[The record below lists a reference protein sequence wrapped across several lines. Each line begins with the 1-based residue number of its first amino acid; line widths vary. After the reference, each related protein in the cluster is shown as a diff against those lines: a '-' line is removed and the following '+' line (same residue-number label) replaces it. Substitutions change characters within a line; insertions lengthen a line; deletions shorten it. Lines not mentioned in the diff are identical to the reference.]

1 MVPPTAS
8 PERISEVGSADH
20 TWLGD
25 LMATTKTSLTTAAKG
40 LLAPLLVVALAT
52 SAAAVDDP
60 GALAEEALAANP
72 SLEALRARTSEL
84 DALAGA
90 AGTWSDPVI
99 GIEYQNAPVDS
110 FSLRDHPM
118 SAVQLQAQ
126 QTIPPW
132 GWSGLR
138 EEVAASR
145 TQASEHALEEAQS
158 QLRREVFE
166 LFWKLTLSRMLEE
179 VTREHVART
188 EELLEAV
195 RARYETGAAG
205 QHQLLRLGVLRDRL
219 RDDLGNFVRA
229 DSVLSAALARVLSRD
244 AERSFATPPE
254 LDPEPV
260 SGTVSEW
267 LALAREERAELKRLG
282 ESIRTAETAAELA
295 RVDGRPDVSVWMKY
309 RTRIVDTP
317 LDDGTDQVSV
327 GLSIP
332 IPWGSAKRSRAE
344 RAAQLQVAR
353 AGRARRLAE
362 VDRIESDL
370 AAIHARW
377 TRAFEQAVAYRD
389 KLTPDARATLEASY
403 SEYSVDRAD
412 FAALFEAEVALLD
425 LERTLLTATAETRIQ
440 AAAADA
446 TMGTVPRG
454 GRR

>member
-1 MVPPTAS
+1 M
-8 PERISEVGSADH
+8 
-20 TWLGD
+20 
-25 LMATTKTSLTTAAKG
+25 TTTRTTLTTGANV
-40 LLAPLLVVALAT
+40 LLVPLLMVALAT
-52 SAAAVDDP
+52 SSLAFDDP
-60 GALAEEALAANP
+60 AALAEEALAANP
-72 SLEALRARTSEL
+72 SLEALRARIAEF

-99 GIEYQNAPVDS
+99 GIEYSNAPVDS

-126 QTIPPW
+126 QTLPPW

-145 TQASEHALEEAQS
+145 TLTSEHALQEAKS

-179 VTREHVART
+179 VTRQHIARA

-219 RDDLGNFVRA
+219 RDDLGDFVRA
-229 DSVLSAALARVLSRD
+229 DSVLSAALSRALSRD
-244 AERSFATPPE
+244 AERSFATPPD
-254 LDPEPV
+254 LDPKPV

-267 LALAREERAELKRLG
+267 LARARAERPELRRLE
-282 ESIRTAETAAELA
+282 ESIRTADTAAELA
-295 RVDGRPDVSVWMKY
+295 RIDGRPDVTAWRKY
-309 RTRIVDTP
+309 RVRTVDTP
-317 LDDGTDQVSV
+317 IDDGTDQVSV
-327 GLSIP
+327 GFSVP

-353 AGRARRLAE
+353 AERARLVAE
-362 VDRIESDL
+362 LDRIEADL
-370 AAIHARW
+370 AAIQARW
-377 TRAFEQAVAYRD
+377 TRAFEQAVEYRD
-389 KLTPDARATLEASY
+389 NLTPDARATLATSFTDY
-403 SEYSVDRAD
+403 TVDRAD
-412 FAALFEAEVALLD
+412 FATLFEAEVALLD
-425 LERTLLTATAETRIQ
+425 LERTLLSSTAETHIQ

-446 TMGTVPRG
+446 TMGIAPRG
-454 GRR
+454 GRQ

>member
-1 MVPPTAS
+1 VL
-8 PERISEVGSADH
+8 AD
-20 TWLGD
+20 
-25 LMATTKTSLTTAAKG
+25 
-40 LLAPLLVVALAT
+40 
-52 SAAAVDDP
+52 
-60 GALAEEALAANP
+60 EAIEANP
-72 SLEALRARTSEL
+72 SLEALRARTAEL

-99 GIEYQNAPVDS
+99 GIEYSNAPVDS

-118 SAVQLQAQ
+118 SALQLQAQ

-145 TQASEHALEEAQS
+145 TLTGEHALEEAKS

-179 VTREHVART
+179 VTHQHIART
-188 EELLEAV
+188 EDLLEAV

-219 RDDLGNFVRA
+219 RDDLGNFTRA
-229 DSVLSAALARVLSRD
+229 DHVLSAALSRALSRD
-244 AERSFATPPE
+244 AERSFATPPH
-254 LDPEPV
+254 LDPKPI

-267 LALAREERAELKRLG
+267 LSLAREERPELKRLG

-295 RVDGRPDVSVWMKY
+295 RVDGRPDVTVWMKY
-309 RTRIVDTP
+309 RVRTIDTP
-317 LDDGTDQVSV
+317 LDDGTDQISA
-327 GLSIP
+327 GFSIP

-353 AGRARRLAE
+353 AGRARLAAE
-362 VDRIESDL
+362 LDRIESDL
-370 AAIHARW
+370 AAIYARW
-377 TRAFEQAVAYRD
+377 KRAFEQAVEYSEN
-389 KLTPDARATLEASY
+389 LTPDARATLEASY
-403 SEYSVDRAD
+403 SNYSVGRAD
-412 FAALFEAEVALLD
+412 FATLFEAEVALLE
-425 LERTLLTATAETRIQ
+425 LERTLLSATVQTYIQ

-446 TMGTVPRG
+446 TMGTAPREG
-454 GRR
+454 QP

>member
-1 MVPPTAS
+1 MT
-8 PERISEVGSADH
+8 
-20 TWLGD
+20 
-25 LMATTKTSLTTAAKG
+25 TTKTSLTAGAKV
-40 LLAPLLVVALAT
+40 LLAPLLLVALAT
-52 SAAAVDDP
+52 SAMAVDDP
-60 GALAEEALAANP
+60 VELAVEAIDANP
-72 SLEALRARTSEL
+72 GLEALRARTAEL

-90 AGTWSDPVI
+90 AGTWSDPVV
-99 GIEYQNAPVDS
+99 GIEYSNAPVDS
-110 FSLRDHPM
+110 FSLSDHPM
-118 SAVQLQAQ
+118 SALQLQAQ

-138 EEVAASR
+138 GKVAASR
-145 TQASEHALEEAQS
+145 TLTSEHALAEAKS

-229 DSVLSAALARVLSRD
+229 DSVLSAALGRVLSRD
-244 AERSFATPPE
+244 AERSFATPPD
-254 LDPEPV
+254 LDPRPV

-267 LALAREERAELKRLG
+267 LALAREERAELRRLE

-295 RVDGRPDVSVWMKY
+295 RIDGRPDVTVWMKY
-309 RTRIVDTP
+309 RVRTVDTP
-317 LDDGTDQVSV
+317 LDDGTDQVSA
-327 GLSIP
+327 GFSIP

-353 AGRARRLAE
+353 AGRARLLAE
-362 VDRIESDL
+362 LDRIESDL

-377 TRAFEQAVAYRD
+377 TRAFEQAVEYRD
-389 KLTPDARATLEASY
+389 NLTPDARATLETSLSDY
-403 SEYSVDRAD
+403 TVDRAD
-412 FAALFEAEVALLD
+412 FATLFEAEVALLD
-425 LERTLLTATAETRIQ
+425 LERTLLTSTAETRIQ

-446 TMGTVPRG
+446 TMGTAPREG
-454 GRR
+454 QP

>member
-1 MVPPTAS
+1 LDLVCVKI
-8 PERISEVGSADH
+8 RSAGH

-25 LMATTKTSLTTAAKG
+25 LMTTTRTTLKGGAKV
-40 LLAPLLVVALAT
+40 LLVPLLMVALAT
-52 SAAAVDDP
+52 TALAVDDP
-60 GALAEEALAANP
+60 ATLAEEALAANP
-72 SLEALRARTSEL
+72 SLEALRARIAEF

-145 TQASEHALEEAQS
+145 TLTSEHALQEAKS

-166 LFWKLTLSRMLEE
+166 LFWKLTLSRMLEG
-179 VTREHVART
+179 VTREHIART
-188 EELLEAV
+188 EELLEAA

-205 QHQLLRLGVLRDRL
+205 QYQLLRLGVLRDRL
-219 RDDLGNFVRA
+219 RDDLGNFARA
-229 DSVLSAALARVLSRD
+229 DHVLSAALSRSLSRD
-244 AERSFATPPE
+244 AERSFATPHA
-254 LDPEPV
+254 LDPKPV

-267 LALAREERAELKRLG
+267 LAQAREERPELKRLA

-295 RVDGRPDVSVWMKY
+295 RIDGRPDVTVWMKY
-309 RTRIVDTP
+309 RARTIDTP
-317 LDDGTDQVSV
+317 VADGTDQVSL
-327 GLSIP
+327 GFSIP
-332 IPWGSAKRSRAE
+332 IPWGSAKRSRAD

-353 AGRARRLAE
+353 AGRARLAAE
-362 VDRIESDL
+362 LDRIESDL

-377 TRAFEQAVAYRD
+377 TRAFEQAVEYRD
-389 KLTPDARATLEASY
+389 NLTPDARATLEASY
-403 SEYSVDRAD
+403 SDYRVDRAD
-412 FAALFEAEVALLD
+412 FATLFEAEVALLD
-425 LERTLLTATAETRIQ
+425 LERTLLTSTAETRIQ

>member
-1 MVPPTAS
+1 LFVPILSLSSIAN
-8 PERISEVGSADH
+8 SA
-20 TWLGD
+20 L
-25 LMATTKTSLTTAAKG
+25 
-40 LLAPLLVVALAT
+40 
-52 SAAAVDDP
+52 AVDDP
-60 GALAEEALAANP
+60 SALAEEAIGANP
-72 SLEALRARTSEL
+72 SLEALRARIAEL

-99 GIEYQNAPVDS
+99 GIEYSNAPVDS

-145 TQASEHALEEAQS
+145 TLAGEHALEEAKS

-166 LFWKLTLSRMLEE
+166 LFWKLTLSRMLEG

-195 RARYETGAAG
+195 RWRYETGSAG

-219 RDDLGNFVRA
+219 REDLGNFVRT
-229 DSVLSAALARVLSRD
+229 DRVLSAALSRALSRD
-244 AERSFATPPE
+244 AKRSFVTPRA
-254 LDPEPV
+254 LEPKPV
-260 SGTVSEW
+260 GGTVSEW
-267 LALAREERAELKRLG
+267 LALAREERSELKRLE

-295 RVDGRPDVSVWMKY
+295 RIDGRPDVTVWMKY
-309 RTRIVDTP
+309 RARTTDTS
-317 LDDGTDQVSV
+317 LDDGTDQVSL

-332 IPWGSAKRSRAE
+332 IPWGSANRSRAE
-344 RAAQLQVAR
+344 RAAQLQAAR
-353 AGRARRLAE
+353 AGRARLAAE
-362 VDRIESDL
+362 LDRIESDL

-389 KLTPDARATLEASY
+389 DLRPSARATLETSLSDY
-403 SEYSVDRAD
+403 TVDRAG
-412 FAALFEAEVALLD
+412 FATLFEAEVALLD
-425 LERTLLTATAETRIQ
+425 LERTLLQSTAETHIQ
-440 AAAADA
+440 ASAADA
-446 TMGTVPRG
+446 AIGTALDG
-454 GRR
+454 GTR